1 MIEKTIHAL
10 TEPRRRDILHL
21 VRDGELTSSAIA
33 SHFDISAPA
42 VSQHL
47 KVLEESGLVVVRREG
62 TKRYYRIRR
71 EGFAD
76 LKGYIDRF
84 WDDSLLQLKEAA
96 EEEERR
102 QRSHESDE

>member
-1 MIEKTIHAL
+1 MIEKVLHAL
-10 TEPRRRDILHL
+10 AEPRRRDILYL

-47 KVLEESGLVVVRREG
+47 KVLEQSGLVVVRRDG
-62 TKRYYRIRR
+62 TKRYYGIRR
-71 EGFAD
+71 DGFAE
-76 LKGYIDRF
+76 LKQYIDRF
-84 WDDSLLQLKEAA
+84 WDDSLLRLKEAA

-102 QRSHESDE
+102 INNESDQ

>member
-1 MIEKTIHAL
+1 MIEKVLHAL
-10 TEPRRRDILHL
+10 AEPRRRDILYL

-47 KVLEESGLVVVRREG
+47 KVLEQSGLVVVRRDG
-62 TKRYYRIRR
+62 TKRYYGIRR
-71 EGFAD
+71 DGFSEI
-76 LKGYIDRF
+76 KQYIDRF
-84 WDDSLLQLKEAA
+84 WDDSLLRLKQAA

-102 QRSHESDE
+102 INNESDQ